1 MRLLVV
7 FFCLF
12 ALSGTGRAEGRWV
25 ETHAFKGRGNLQTA
39 LFRLGGDA
47 CVIRHSHAGD
57 GIFQVAL
64 YNGDGK
70 LLGVPVNVAVPDPN
84 VASLS
89 GRGVRYFSVTADGE
103 WSLTLEQ
110 SLTAV
115 EELALRQEM
124 RKEATAKLLRK
135 RAEWGGE
142 RGTAAAMREIT
153 LPVGSWKL
161 VCSGL
166 GVGRTEFQA
175 KAVDQDRLVL
185 ATACEGRE
193 KMTGWFHGGG
203 TLRVTVTAPETA
215 WKVEIYGEAPPA
227 ESAKK

>member
-1 MRLLVV
+1 MRLLFL
-7 FFCLF
+7 FFCLVT
-12 ALSGTGRAEGRWV
+12 LSGTVRAEGRWV
-25 ETHAFKGRGNLQTA
+25 ETHTFKGRGNLQTA
-39 LFRLGGDA
+39 LLRLGGDA

-64 YNGDGK
+64 YSAEGK
-70 LLGVPVNVAVPDPN
+70 LLGVPVNVTIPDPS
-84 VASLS
+84 VAALS

-115 EELALRQEM
+115 DELALRQERRADAA
-124 RKEATAKLLRK
+124 RKALRK
-135 RAEWGGE
+135 RAEWGGD
-142 RGTAAAMREIT
+142 RGMAVREIT
-153 LPVGSWKL
+153 LPVGNWKL
-161 VCSGL
+161 VCSSL

-175 KAVDQDRLVL
+175 KSLAQDRLVL

-203 TLRVTVTAPETA
+203 KLTLQVTAPETA
-215 WKVEIYGEAPPA
+215 WKVEIYGEELLA